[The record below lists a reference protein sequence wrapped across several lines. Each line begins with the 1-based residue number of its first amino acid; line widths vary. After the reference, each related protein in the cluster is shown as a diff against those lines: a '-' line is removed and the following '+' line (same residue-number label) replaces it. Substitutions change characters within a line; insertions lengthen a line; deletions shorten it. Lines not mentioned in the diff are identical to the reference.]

1 MGQSITVW
9 PGLSCIKATQSGFSS
24 PRIEK
29 RGREGVH
36 QSCSIGLAHFYFE
49 MSCRRKI
56 KINEKRT
63 TKKLQTVYSS
73 EVELSHVE
81 VSCSHCLFS
90 VSPFFK
96 EEAPLQHTLWKNTI
110 IVWFNS
116 IFWLKKGELHCCW
129 NLFVLN
135 WKSYYADTHFLH

>member
-1 MGQSITVW
+1 MQVFLVPCLKLLYRYQFYDFTFDILHLTLDITTTILVIKLIITGSKKYIYSPNKKKIKTCEITALNFFVGQSITVCT
-9 PGLSCIKATQSGFSS
+9 LVSSCIKATQSGFSS

-63 TKKLQTVYSS
+63 TKKL
-73 EVELSHVE
+73 
-81 VSCSHCLFS
+81 
-90 VSPFFK
+90 
-96 EEAPLQHTLWKNTI
+96 
-110 IVWFNS
+110 
-116 IFWLKKGELHCCW
+116 
-129 NLFVLN
+129 
-135 WKSYYADTHFLH
+135 